1 MRLVTTETISDGP
14 VREGQAIFACA
25 VSGANVLRDMR
36 EAITNTIGGS
46 MKRYEAL
53 VDETIARGLATLA
66 ERAGQQGYDGV
77 LAVRISHPVITQ
89 GAVTVV
95 VSGTGFWFHRPP
107 A

>member
-14 VREGQAIFACA
+14 VRHGQAIFACA

-53 VDETIARGLATLA
+53 VDETIARALATLA
-66 ERAGQQGYDGV
+66 ERARDQGYDGV
-77 LAVRISHPVITQ
+77 LALRISHPVITQ

-95 VSGTGFWFHRPP
+95 VSGTGFWFLRPP